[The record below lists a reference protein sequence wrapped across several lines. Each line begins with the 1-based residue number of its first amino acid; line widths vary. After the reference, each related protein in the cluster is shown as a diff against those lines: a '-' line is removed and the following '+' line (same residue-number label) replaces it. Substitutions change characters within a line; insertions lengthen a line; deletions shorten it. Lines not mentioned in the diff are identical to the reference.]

1 MTKPKRP
8 PVVLL
13 VVALVLIAAIGFSLW
28 RYTRFNDV
36 HVVNGL
42 PAAIDVTLGGKTQ
55 QVGSGG
61 RVTFKAVSAGTHV
74 IEAKHQGQELET
86 TLVFVKGGGHVLVY
100 NIGGA
105 APLVWER
112 IAYTTRSVPSEPQWN
127 MYCGRR
133 FIELDSV
140 DYVFKEPPKSIST
153 KGGGTVH
160 KTHLTLDDGGLKTCE
175 SWALDK
181 GSQDMWSEW
190 QRLEAKLD
198 PKKAL
203 AAIEELGRQGDFRE
217 AQLLIEQALQKA
229 PSLELHRLYQH
240 VLIASGQRAKA
251 LAKYDVD
258 PNDTKASEEDLY
270 LAARLLPF
278 AQRLGWVGQ
287 ALTRFPDSS
296 MLRMLRAHA
305 LDRRGD
311 TAQALADYDL
321 AERGAPESLQW
332 QLAGWHIAAL
342 LRAKRSPD
350 AWSAAQSLYKD
361 STTIDGAVSY
371 ARVAEVT
378 GHSDSGWDAKLKPYQ
393 QRWAR
398 SLLGRAVVEP
408 PANAKERDPDSFK
421 KARDLIRYTL
431 VAAPAPAPSKKKGSV
446 LVGSSDLAPPRA
458 ALTLAGRALDS
469 ELRLLP
475 ESMVWLLL
483 TEAWRLGDTTAAA
496 RLTRHAARHDA
507 PRLEVALKFIS
518 TGELDA
524 ELDLVNDLELAVLW
538 LARGRRLA
546 TLGEDPKP
554 AFDEA
559 RRLDAFHSLVWRA
572 LDTWPE
578 AKPGERLAWVPV
590 SAP

>member
-13 VVALVLIAAIGFSLW
+13 VIAAVLIAAIGFSLW

-36 HVVNGL
+36 HVANGL
-42 PAAIDVTLGGKTQ
+42 PADIEVTLAGTTRK
-55 QVGSGG
+55 VPSGG
-61 RVTFKAVSAGTHV
+61 RAQFVSVPAGTHV

-100 NIGGA
+100 NVGGA

-112 IAYTTRSVPSEPQWN
+112 IAYTTKSLQYEPQWN

-133 FIELDSV
+133 FIELDGV

-160 KTHLTLDDGGLKTCE
+160 KTHLTLDEGGLKTCE

-181 GSQDMWSEW
+181 GSQEMWSEW

-203 AAIEELGRQGDFRE
+203 DAIEELGRQGDFRE
-217 AQLLIEQALQKA
+217 AQLLLEQAMKTA

-240 VLIASGQRAKA
+240 VLIASGQREKA
-251 LAKYDVD
+251 LEKYDVD
-258 PNDTKASEEDLY
+258 PDDPKATEEDLY

-278 AQRLGWVGQ
+278 LQRLGYVGH
-287 ALTRFPDSS
+287 ALARFPDSS
-296 MLRMLRAHA
+296 MLRMLRGHA
-305 LDRRGD
+305 LDRRAD
-311 TAQALADYDL
+311 TLAALADYDL

-332 QLAGWHIAAL
+332 QLASWHIAAL
-342 LRAKRSPD
+342 LRAKRMAD
-350 AWSAAQSLYKD
+350 AWAAAQTLYKD
-361 STTIDGAVSY
+361 STTIDGAVNY
-371 ARVAEVT
+371 ARVAQVT
-378 GHSDSGWDAKLKPYQ
+378 GHSDVGWDAKLKPYQ
-393 QRWAR
+393 QRWANG
-398 SLLGRAVVEP
+398 LLGRTVVEP
-408 PANAKERDPDSFK
+408 AANAKEKDPDSFK
-421 KARDLIRYTL
+421 KARDLMRYAL
-431 VAAPAPAPSKKKGSV
+431 MSAAPPAPLKKGNQ
-446 LVGSSDLAPPRA
+446 LAGAADLAPPRA

-475 ESMVWLLL
+475 ESVVWLLL
-483 TEAWRLGDTTAAA
+483 TEAWRVGDTTAAA
-496 RLTRHAARHDA
+496 RLTKHATRHDA
-507 PRLEVALKFIS
+507 PRLDTAMRFIS
-518 TGELDA
+518 TGELSP
-524 ELDLVNDLELAVLW
+524 ELDLANDLELAVLW

-546 TLGEDPKP
+546 TLGENPKP
-554 AFDEA
+554 AFEEA
-559 RRLDAFHSLVWRA
+559 RRLDAYRSIVWRA
-572 LDTWPE
+572 LEAWPE
-578 AKPGERLAWVPV
+578 AKPGQRLAWVPV